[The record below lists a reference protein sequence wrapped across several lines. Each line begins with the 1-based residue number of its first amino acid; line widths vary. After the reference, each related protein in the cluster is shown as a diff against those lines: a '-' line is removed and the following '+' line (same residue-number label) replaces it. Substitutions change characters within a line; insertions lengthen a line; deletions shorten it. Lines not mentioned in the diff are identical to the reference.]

1 MNKTTFSYL
10 LIVMVLLLLV
20 SCSNKASDNNAST
33 QSIDHTSTQ
42 SALEGEDIAIAYA
55 ATNEPSKIPDR
66 VFTLEEL
73 KTYNGENNNPA
84 YVAVNGIVYDV
95 SHVLEWSNGL
105 HQGLTAGN
113 DLTEEFSNSPHGMS
127 TLQSLPIVG
136 TLE

>member
-1 MNKTTFSYL
+1 MNKTISSYL
-10 LIVMVLLLLV
+10 LIIMIGLLLV
-20 SCSNKASDNNAST
+20 SCSNKETNNSST
-33 QSIDHTSTQ
+33 TQPIENTSTQ
-42 SALEGEDIAIAYA
+42 SALEGDITIAYA
-55 ATNEPSKIPDR
+55 SANEPIKIPDK

-73 KTYNGENNNPA
+73 KKYNGQNGNPA

-95 SHVLEWSNGL
+95 SNVLEWSNGL